1 MRLVAIGLQPS
12 RAFSLTDR
20 PTGLHLVAAPA
31 PVPASAAAAQPAA
44 PAPKGKKKLLVM
56 MMATVLLAAG
66 GGTAYFM
73 LQGGDDE
80 VSELAELDEATEL
93 ARVKKRIEENKQK
106 IEDAKNKKKKKVI
119 PKEALTQTDF
129 YPVDPWFTFNLMDK
143 DPERTGQIGIVY
155 EVADKKSG
163 EALKQKLPVIR
174 SKILLL
180 ITGKHAS
187 DVRSPDG
194 KQQLADEILGL
205 TKGVLSPTGTEDGVK
220 AVHFAI
226 FVIQ

>member
-1 MRLVAIGLQPS
+1 
-12 RAFSLTDR
+12 
-20 PTGLHLVAAPA
+20 VAAPA
-31 PVPASAAAAQPAA
+31 PAPASAAAAAPAA
-44 PAPKGKKKLLVM
+44 PAPKGKKKLLIV
-56 MMATVLLAAG
+56 VLAIALLGAG
-66 GGTAYFM
+66 GGAYFM
-73 LQGGDDE
+73 MRGGEEDLTE
-80 VSELAELDEATEL
+80 VAELDEATEL
-93 ARVKKRIEENKQK
+93 ALVKKKIEENKQK
-106 IEDAKNKKKKKVI
+106 IEEAKNKKKKKVL
-119 PKEALTQTDF
+119 PKEALAQTEF

-155 EVADKKSG
+155 EIADKKSG

-180 ITGKHAS
+180 ITGKHAK

-205 TKGVLSPTGTEDGVK
+205 TKGILSSTGAEDGVK